1 MGPFTVQKKTE
12 APAIKQRVNF
22 KGITISQTGGQRD
35 GIAFLIKWPDF
46 FLRGEKLTAQSYS
59 ACETSGE
66 LPLRYSKKSVLVEI
80 RNELPLN
87 ASG

>member
-1 MGPFTVQKKTE
+1 MGPLTVQKKTG
-12 APAIKQRVNF
+12 AVAVKQRVNF
-22 KGITISQTGGQRD
+22 KRIAVRQAGRQWD
-35 GIAFLIKWPDF
+35 GIAFLIKRPDF

-59 ACETSGE
+59 ACVALGE

-87 ASG
+87 VSG